1 MRSLTVSST
10 ANWTHLWREGRHARA
25 HRGPCPDRPPDGW
38 RGNETFAAVVVE
50 LRTFE
55 PLIRSL
61 DLSHASLPMGWP
73 LHVFHANFSRDAASE
88 AWFTRGSMARAIAA
102 WRRDGRRV
110 VLHAYPD
117 AWLRLGALHRTRP
130 SNTYPRVRAF
140 WTDYFREDKI
150 VTLQS
155 DTGFCPRSPF
165 RLEALTRVDWNG
177 ATFGTKTIETGVP
190 GQGGLSLRSRRT
202 MYRCI
207 DWLASRTHGPHA
219 NRSVLWDLRWQKNE
233 DGMFLRCM
241 KRLRGARVASRCLA
255 NRWSREHP
263 ALDALVKGWPPPFG
277 VHDLCRAIATYGE
290 CRLVGEGGL
299 GAPPRGDRPAVR
311 ALACARKGFS
321 VEHAF
326 AVFSAYCGAD
336 LEYMRSCATADR
348 VVDRAA

>member
-10 ANWTHLWREGRHARA
+10 TNWTHMWREGRHTRA
-25 HRGPCPDRPPDGW
+25 HRKPCPDHSPDGW
-38 RGNETFAAVVVE
+38 RVNETFAAVVVE
-50 LRTFE
+50 LRIFE

-61 DLSHASLPMGWP
+61 ALSHTSLPLSWP
-73 LHVFHANFSRDAASE
+73 FHIFHANFSHDVASE
-88 AWFTRGSMARAIAA
+88 AWFMRGSMARAIVA
-102 WRRDGRRV
+102 WRRDGRHV

-117 AWLRLGALHRTRP
+117 EWLRLGALHGTRP

-140 WTDYFREDKI
+140 WTDYFHEDKI

-165 RLEALTRVDWNG
+165 RLETLTRVDWNG
-177 ATFGTKTIETGVP
+177 AIFGTKTIETGVP

-207 DWLASRTHGPHA
+207 DWLANQTHGPHA
-219 NRSVLWDLRWQKNE
+219 NQSVLWDLRWQKNE
-233 DGMFLRCM
+233 DTMFLRCI
-241 KRLRGARVASRCLA
+241 KRRERGARIASRCLA

-290 CRLVGEGGL
+290 CRIV
-299 GAPPRGDRPAVR
+299 GDRLGVR
-311 ALACARKGFS
+311 VLECARKDFS

-336 LEYMRSCATADR
+336 LEYMRSCVTAPRDK
-348 VVDRAA
+348 